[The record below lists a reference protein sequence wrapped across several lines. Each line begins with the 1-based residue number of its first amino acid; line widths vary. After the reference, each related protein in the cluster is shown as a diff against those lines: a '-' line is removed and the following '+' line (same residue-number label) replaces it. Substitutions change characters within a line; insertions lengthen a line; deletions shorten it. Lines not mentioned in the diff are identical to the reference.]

1 MSVLAISITTVAL
14 AEIGDKTQ
22 LLSLLLASRYR
33 KPIPIIAAIFLAT
46 LANHALAAWLG
57 VVVADYLS
65 PDILKWVLV
74 VSFLAMAGWIL
85 IPDKLDGEESIST
98 RGPFVASFIAF
109 FMAEIGDKTQIATSI
124 LGAQYADALSWVIVG
139 TTLGMLLAN
148 VPVVLIGK
156 LSADKMPLGLIRKV
170 TAGLFLLMALAY
182 GVFLSRN
189 ARISTV
195 QRDLSPILMWIIMLG
210 YEQGSRVRVHHYADS
225 LHGDDTKKPE
235 LLIQFWLSVNVTRYG
250 VNRFMDADGGGRD
263 CDDGVSGRILDSRCP
278 YYSAAR

>member
-46 LANHALAAWLG
+46 IANHALAAWLG

-74 VSFLAMAGWIL
+74 VSFLAMAGWVL
-85 IPDKLDGEESIST
+85 IPDKLDEEESISS

-124 LGAQYADALSWVIVG
+124 LGAQYADALSWVILG

-170 TAGLFLLMALAY
+170 TAGLFLAMAL
-182 GVFLSRN
+182 
-189 ARISTV
+189 
-195 QRDLSPILMWIIMLG
+195 
-210 YEQGSRVRVHHYADS
+210 
-225 LHGDDTKKPE
+225 
-235 LLIQFWLSVNVTRYG
+235 VTAFY
-250 VNRFMDADGGGRD
+250 
-263 CDDGVSGRILDSRCP
+263 
-278 YYSAAR
+278 